1 MPSPFVHLHVHS
13 HYSLL
18 EALPKVKEIIKHVG
32 GNDMDAVAI
41 TDNGA
46 MYGLIEF
53 YQKAIEANIKPIL
66 GMDAYVAQEG
76 RELKRHRIDNK
87 PWRMPLLAE
96 TNEGYMNLM
105 QISSIGFLE
114 GFYYKPRVDK
124 EVLRKYAKGL
134 IALSGGHMSEVEDRL
149 KVDDRD
155 GAKKAILEYVD
166 IFGQGNFFLELVDR
180 PEIAEQEARNAQL
193 IELGREL
200 GVPLVATKNTFYLKP
215 SDVEAWKI
223 LNCIKGGRTLEQLE
237 RVQMNDYDASMVSA
251 AYMIERYK
259 DVPEAIEN
267 TRKIA
272 DRCNVNLDLGKW
284 TFADFKIPEGK
295 TFLDVLRERAFTELI
310 PKMPE
315 VTQEMKD
322 RIEY

>member
-18 EALPKVKEIIKHVG
+18 EALPKAKEIIKHVA
-32 GNDMDAVAI
+32 GNEMDAVAI

-155 GAKKAILEYVD
+155 GAK
-166 IFGQGNFFLELVDR
+166 
-180 PEIAEQEARNAQL
+180 
-193 IELGREL
+193 
-200 GVPLVATKNTFYLKP
+200 
-215 SDVEAWKI
+215 
-223 LNCIKGGRTLEQLE
+223 
-237 RVQMNDYDASMVSA
+237 
-251 AYMIERYK
+251 
-259 DVPEAIEN
+259 
-267 TRKIA
+267 
-272 DRCNVNLDLGKW
+272 
-284 TFADFKIPEGK
+284 
-295 TFLDVLRERAFTELI
+295 
-310 PKMPE
+310 
-315 VTQEMKD
+315 
-322 RIEY
+322 